1 MRCLASA
8 LLYDAPVPSLLAEA
22 HPMSAPAAP
31 VAAPGPLTTIWAPTL
46 FVFLWESG
54 YIAAKYTIGYA
65 QPFTILL
72 LRFGIVIGVMAPVV
86 VLGRAPWPRSWGEAG
101 HVAVVGVLL
110 QAVYLGG
117 IYAGLE
123 RGVPAGVMALIMAL
137 QPIITAT
144 LVGPLLGERVTLRQ
158 WLGLLLGLGGVG
170 LVLANKIHFD
180 FDGWMG
186 LFFSFIAVSGITAAT
201 LYQKRFCGETDWRTG
216 TIIQYLAAAAVTAP
230 ITLAE
235 GIGTVSWS
243 PTFLLAL
250 TWIVFVLAVGT
261 YNLFLWLIHRNAAAK
276 LTSLLYLVPPMTAL
290 AGYVAFGETLG
301 PLSLLGMALAALGVY
316 AVVKK

>member
-1 MRCLASA
+1 
-8 LLYDAPVPSLLAEA
+8 
-22 HPMSAPAAP
+22 MSAPAAAS
-31 VAAPGPLTTIWAPTL
+31 VAAPDPLATIWAPAL
-46 FVFLWESG
+46 FVLLWASG
-54 YIAAKYTIGYA
+54 YIAAKFTIGYA

-72 LRFGIVIGVMAPVV
+72 LRFGIVLAVMLPVAL
-86 VLGRAPWPRSWGEAG
+86 LGRARWPASWREAG
-101 HVAVVGVLL
+101 HIAVVGVLL

-117 IYAGLE
+117 IYAGLQ
-123 RGVPAGVMALIMAL
+123 RGVPAGVMALVMAL

-158 WLGLLLGLGGVG
+158 WLGLLLGLAGVG

-186 LFFSFIAVSGITAAT
+186 LGFSIIGVSGITAAT
-201 LYQKRFCGETDWRTG
+201 LYQKRFCGNTDWRTG
-216 TIIQYLAAAAVTAP
+216 TILQYLAAAVVTAP

-235 GIGTVSWS
+235 GIGTISWT

-250 TWIVFVLAVGT
+250 AWIVFVLAVGT
-261 YNLFLWLIHRNAAAK
+261 YNLFIWLIRRNAAAK
-276 LTSLLYLVPPMTAL
+276 LTSLLYLVPPMTAV

-301 PLSLLGMALAALGVY
+301 PLSLVGMALAAIGVY
-316 AVVKK
+316 AVVKR